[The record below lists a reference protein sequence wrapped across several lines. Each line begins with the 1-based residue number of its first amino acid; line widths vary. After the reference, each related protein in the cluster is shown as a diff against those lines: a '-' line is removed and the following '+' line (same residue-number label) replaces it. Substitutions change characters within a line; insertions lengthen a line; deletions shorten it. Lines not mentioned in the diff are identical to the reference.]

1 MKAKSAGNRIQG
13 FSTLELVI
21 ALALL
26 IVVIV
31 GGLHANVAAQ
41 YWSMASETSN
51 EALYKAKTLIETAR
65 AVSGANFQ
73 SVSSTPLTRAENPDD
88 PADAACI
95 AGGMC
100 YFTRS
105 TVFDISS
112 CSKYVE
118 AYVEWSLGGRYPTS
132 TATLYTNL
140 TDNEEII
147 ALGGDC
153 ILNEPSG
160 AWQSDTPETVG
171 DVTLSPSNTMGMD
184 VLQKRIYLV
193 SASAPQ
199 FRVFKTPNVVG
210 QNPSLLGSTSGMGFR
225 LNGVDA
231 VRDLSTGRTYA
242 FVTQHASTSQ
252 LAVIDVTDASAPSLI
267 SKRTLTGVEQTGS
280 YPEGW
285 RVFAYSGR
293 LYVTTRET
301 TGPELHIFN
310 INNPTQPAEVVSA
323 TTELNRTV
331 NDLVVREEEVGGS
344 VHRYLF
350 MVADAN
356 TKELAVYDVTG
367 DAPVER
373 NSVDLPGDADALTL
387 FLTGNTLYLGRASS
401 GGEPELY
408 VFDVQ
413 QFIGGNDNPLASSE
427 VGSSVTTIRGTG
439 SILMVGTTNTGNEFQ
454 VWSTDTG
461 LWNAS
466 VPNTARLT
474 SYTFDRLA
482 PLGVELNTN
491 WVYLMSQ
498 SSVSSEV
505 LKIIHVP

>member
-1 MKAKSAGNRIQG
+1 MKAKLDGNRIGG

-31 GGLHANVAAQ
+31 GGLHANIAAQ
-41 YWSMASETSN
+41 YWSMTSETSN

-95 AGGMC
+95 SGGMC
-100 YFTRS
+100 YHTRS

-160 AWQSDTPETVG
+160 AWGSDDPETVG
-171 DVTLSPSNTMGMD
+171 SATLSPQLTLGMD

-225 LNGVDA
+225 LNGVDT

-267 SKRTLTGVEQTGS
+267 SKRTLGGVSQTGS

-350 MVADAN
+350 MAADAN

-373 NSVDLPGDADALTL
+373 NAVDLPGDADALTL
-387 FLTGNTLYLGRASS
+387 FITGDRLYLGRASS
-401 GGEPELY
+401 GEPELY
-408 VFDVQ
+408 AFNVKD
-413 QFIGGNDNPLASSE
+413 FIAGNDTPIAMSE
-427 VGSSVTTIRGTG
+427 AGTSVTTIRGTG
-439 SILMVGTTNTGNEFQ
+439 SMLTIGTSNTGNEFQ
-454 VWSTDTG
+454 VWSTDTT

-466 VPNTARLT
+466 VANSARLT
-474 SYTFDRLA
+474 SYSFAPLA

-491 WVYLMSQ
+491 WVYVLSQ
-498 SSVSSEV
+498 SAVSSEI
-505 LKIIHVP
+505 LKAIYVP

>member
-1 MKAKSAGNRIQG
+1 MKAKLAGNRIQG

-31 GGLHANVAAQ
+31 GALHANIAAQ
-41 YWSMASETSN
+41 YWSMTSETSN

-65 AVSGANFQ
+65 AVAGADFQ
-73 SVSSTPLTRAENPDD
+73 SASSIPLVRSENPDD
-88 PADAACI
+88 PADRACI
-95 AGGMC
+95 DGGLC
-100 YFTRS
+100 YNTRT

-118 AYVEWSLGGRYPTS
+118 AYVEWRLGDRYPTS

-140 TDNEEII
+140 TNNVEIA

-153 ILNEPSG
+153 VLNEPSG
-160 AWQSDTPETVG
+160 AWGSAVPNTVG
-171 DVTLSPSNTMGMD
+171 DATLAPQLTLGMD
-184 VLQKRIYLV
+184 VLQKRMYLV

-199 FRVFKTPNVVG
+199 FRVFKVPNAVG
-210 QNPSLLGSTSGMGFR
+210 QDPSLLGSTSGMGFR

-252 LAVIDVTDASAPSLI
+252 LAVIDVTDASAPNLI
-267 SKRTLTGVEQTGS
+267 SKRTLSGVIQTGS

-285 RVFAYSGR
+285 RVFAYGGR
-293 LYVTTRET
+293 LYVTVRET

-323 TTELNRTV
+323 AMELNRTV
-331 NDLVVREEEVGGS
+331 NDMVVREEEVGGS

-356 TKELAVYDVTG
+356 TKELAVFDVTS
-367 DAPVER
+367 DTPVEQ
-373 NSVDLPGDADALTL
+373 NSVDLSGDADALTL
-387 FLTGNTLYLGRASS
+387 FITGDRLYLGRASS

-408 VFDVQ
+408 AFHVKD
-413 QFIGGNDNPLASSE
+413 FIGGNDTPVAVSE
-427 VGSSVTTIRGTG
+427 TGTSVTTIRGTG
-439 SILMVGTTNTGNEFQ
+439 STLMVGTTNTGNEFQ
-454 VWSTDTG
+454 VWSTDTT
-461 LWNAS
+461 LWSAS
-466 VPNTARLT
+466 VANSARLI
-474 SYTFDRLA
+474 SYAFARLA

-491 WVYLMSQ
+491 WVYLLSQ
-498 SSVSSEV
+498 SAVSSEI
-505 LKIIHVP
+505 LKTVYVP